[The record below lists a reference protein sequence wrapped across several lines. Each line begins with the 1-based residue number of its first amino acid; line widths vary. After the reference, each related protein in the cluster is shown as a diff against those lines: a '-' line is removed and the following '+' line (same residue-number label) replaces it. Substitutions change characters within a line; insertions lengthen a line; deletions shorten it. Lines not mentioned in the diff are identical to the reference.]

1 MSNTWK
7 QNWPE
12 TKQHFLDWWNQEG
25 LIIASWGAPR
35 AEGVHAIV
43 EDAEPAPSIK
53 ERYTTPERRARR
65 ARFHLAR
72 CAFSLDTL
80 PVADTDMGPG
90 SLATFLGSEPGF
102 SPETVWFHPCIDSD
116 APPEDHPP
124 LRFDPN
130 NPWWRLTE
138 ETVKQ
143 NAALAQ
149 GNYFVGFPDLVENI
163 DILASLRGTQ
173 PLMHD
178 FIERP
183 EWVIQ
188 KVQEI
193 NQAWF
198 EAYSRIYDII
208 KAEDGSSVWGA
219 FRVWGPGKAAKLQCD
234 ASALFSPAMFEQF
247 VVPAL
252 TEQCEWLG
260 HSMFHVDG
268 PECLNKVDALLAIDA
283 LDALEWTPGP
293 QVPQGGSPEWY
304 PLYRRILEAGKSV
317 QALGVMPSEIIPL
330 LDAAGGKGMY
340 ILTAFPNER
349 EAEDMA
355 KQVEPYR

>member
-1 MSNTWK
+1 MNNTWK

-12 TKQHFLDWWNQEG
+12 TRQHFMDWWNHEG
-25 LIIASWGAPR
+25 LLLGSWGAPR
-35 AEGVHAIV
+35 AAGPHESVLDPG
-43 EDAEPAPSIK
+43 PAPSIT

-72 CAFSLDTL
+72 CSYGADTL

-102 SPETVWFHPCIDSD
+102 SKETVWFHPCIDSGT
-116 APPEDHPP
+116 PPERHPP
-124 LRFDPN
+124 LRFDPD

-138 ETVKQ
+138 ETLKQ
-143 NAALAQ
+143 NAALAKDR
-149 GNYFVGFPDLVENI
+149 YFVGCPDLVENI
-163 DILASLRGTQ
+163 DILASLRGTE
-173 PLMHD
+173 PLLHD
-178 FIERP
+178 FLERP
-183 EWVIQ
+183 EWVIE
-188 KVQEI
+188 KIQEI
-193 NQAWF
+193 NHVWF

-208 KAEDGSSVWGA
+208 KSDDGAFVYGA
-219 FRVWGPGKAAKLQCD
+219 FRLWGPGKTAKLQCD
-234 ASALFSPAMFEQF
+234 ASAMFSPAMFEQF

-268 PECLNKVDALLAIDA
+268 PECLDKVDALLSIDA
-283 LDALEWTPGP
+283 LDAIEWTPGP

-304 PLYRRILEAGKSV
+304 SLYRRILDAGKSV
-317 QALGVMPSEIIPL
+317 QALMVMPGEILPL
-330 LDAAGGKGMY
+330 LDAVGGKGMY
-340 ILTAFPNER
+340 ILTFFTSER
-349 EAEDMA
+349 EAEELA